1 MIPNNMNSAIHLLNS
16 CNSLFVYYR
25 QNISYKEGLFTDSS
39 YINNITINKN
49 TITIDFPEA
58 CDIIDNITISSS
70 SIKSNYKVIAD
81 DDIINGI
88 ILLKKYKKV
97 QLLIFSDDF
106 TNMIISFDVY
116 LLKKRL
122 LSML

>member
-39 YINNITINKN
+39 YINH
-49 TITIDFPEA
+49 ITIDTNMIIINFPEA
-58 CDIIDNITISSS
+58 CDIIDNITITSP
-70 SIKSNYKVIAD
+70 SNNLQHTIIAD
-81 DDIINGI
+81 DNNITGI

-97 QLLIFSDDF
+97 QLYVFAENF
-106 TNMIISFDVY
+106 NNMVISFDVY

-122 LSML
+122 RSLL